1 MRVSAAELAALH
13 RRLCATSPLSE
24 AELAALPPPERRE
37 LAAGACFLRAG
48 ERAREVATVFSGG
61 LREYYVLADGTERS
75 KSFNLP
81 GEFAGSLSDLL
92 SGEPSQTW
100 AVAEVPT
107 VLLVTAWSDYLALVE
122 RWPALEQVFKQRHIA
137 SYVGIT
143 PVHLSRLRSRS

>member
-1 MRVSAAELAALH
+1 MK
-13 RRLCATSPLSE
+13 
-24 AELAALPPPERRE
+24 
-37 LAAGACFLRAG
+37 
-48 ERAREVATVFSGG
+48 RAREVATVFSGG

-122 RWPALEQVFKQRHIA
+122 RWPALEQVFKQLGHKCKR
-137 SYVGIT
+137 V
-143 PVHLSRLRSRS
+143 RLRVWSRGCRLD